1 MKVLSVNVSLP
12 VEVSHAGNA
21 VRTGIFKEAV
31 PGRVMVRR
39 LNIDGDDQADRRVH
53 GVGFDMA
60 IYAYPVEHYAFW
72 EKELGRESF
81 PHGQFGENLTVS
93 GLSEDTV
100 RVGDVFRVGGAL
112 VEVQRSGFG
121 FRFVGLW

>member
-1 MKVLSVNVSLP
+1 MKIHSVNVSLP
-12 VEVSHAGNA
+12 KEVSHEGKTL
-21 VRTGIFKEAV
+21 VTGIFKEPV

-72 EKELGRESF
+72 EKELGREGF

-93 GLSEDTV
+93 GLSEETV
-100 RVGDVFRVGGAL
+100 QARI
-112 VEVQRSGFG
+112 
-121 FRFVGLW
+121 

>member
-12 VEVSHAGNA
+12 KEVSHAG
-21 VRTGIFKEAV
+21 RTVTTAIFKQPV

-60 IYAYPVEHYAFW
+60 IYAYPVEAQA
-72 EKELGRESF
+72 RAA
-81 PHGQFGENLTVS
+81 
-93 GLSEDTV
+93 
-100 RVGDVFRVGGAL
+100 R
-112 VEVQRSGFG
+112 QRD
-121 FRFVGLW
+121 